1 MFEGKRVLTVDDSAT
16 IRIFLRNLLQARGAV
31 VEEAGS
37 GEEAIALWN
46 SGKKFDL
53 VILDLLLPDSDGI
66 SLLQL
71 LRRINDESAVVML
84 TGMGGIKSAMAAVQ
98 KGADGYIEKHDL
110 SIGGDSA
117 EFFYA
122 LEQAMERRDGIVA
135 QKQLHQIKA
144 DFYSMVTHDLRNP
157 AGVISLSLNMLLN
170 DAAGPLTP
178 DQHELVRMAQAASDK
193 MLGLINDYLDYA
205 KIDAGYLRL
214 DLSETDLSE
223 VVQSCIRLAE
233 VQARSRQQTLSVDLA
248 AGPLLAHADGERL
261 KQVIDNLLSNA
272 VKYTPEGG
280 QISLKLSQDTE
291 RDQAIFRIS
300 DTGRG
305 IPKEQLPMLFTKYHR
320 VPGQATRGIRGTGLG
335 LLIVKEI
342 VEAHGGN
349 IQADSE
355 GVPGLGTTFVVRIP
369 LTPRENIG

>member
-98 KGADGYIEKHDL
+98 KGADGYIEKQDL
-110 SIGGDSA
+110 SVGGDSA

-157 AGVISLSLNMLLN
+157 AGVITLSLNMLLN

-272 VKYTPEGG
+272 VK
-280 QISLKLSQDTE
+280 
-291 RDQAIFRIS
+291 
-300 DTGRG
+300 
-305 IPKEQLPMLFTKYHR
+305 
-320 VPGQATRGIRGTGLG
+320 
-335 LLIVKEI
+335 
-342 VEAHGGN
+342 
-349 IQADSE
+349 
-355 GVPGLGTTFVVRIP
+355 
-369 LTPRENIG
+369 

>member
-16 IRIFLRNLLQARGAV
+16 IRVFLRSLLQARGAV

-37 GEEAIALWN
+37 GEEAIALWR
-46 SGKKFDL
+46 SGKEYDL

-66 SLLQL
+66 SLLQF
-71 LRRINDESAVVML
+71 LRRTNDDSAVVML

-98 KGADGYIEKHDL
+98 KGADGYIEKQDL
-110 SIGGDSA
+110 SVGGDSA

-122 LEQAMERRDGIVA
+122 LEQAMNRRDGIVA
-135 QKQLHQIKA
+135 QKQLQQVKA

-157 AGVISLSLNMLLN
+157 AGVISLSLNLLLGEE
-170 DAAGPLTP
+170 AGPLTP
-178 DQHELVRMAQAASDK
+178 DQRELAGMAQAASNK

-214 DLSETDLSE
+214 DLSTTDLCE
-223 VVQSCIRLAE
+223 VVQSCSHLAAI
-233 VQARSRQQTLSVDLA
+233 QAKSRQHTLSIDLPPE
-248 AGPLLAHADGERL
+248 PLLAQADGERL

-272 VKYTPEGG
+272 IKYTPEGG
-280 QISLKLSQDTE
+280 QISVKLTQDTE
-291 RDQAIFRIS
+291 RDQVVFRIS

-320 VPGQATRGIRGTGLG
+320 VPGQATRGIKGTGLG

-342 VEAHGGN
+342 VAAHGGN
-349 IQADSE
+349 IQVDSE
-355 GVPGLGTTFVVRIP
+355 GVPGRGTTFVIRIP
-369 LTPRENIG
+369 LHAV

>member
-1 MFEGKRVLTVDDSAT
+1 MFENKRILTVDDSAT

-31 VEEAGS
+31 VEEASS
-37 GEEAIALWN
+37 GEEAIALWR
-46 SGKKFDL
+46 SGKEYDL

-66 SLLQL
+66 SLLQF
-71 LRRINDESAVVML
+71 LRQTNDKSAVVML

-98 KGADGYIEKHDL
+98 QGADGYLEKKDL
-110 SIGGDSA
+110 SVGGDSA

-122 LEQAMERRDGIVA
+122 LEQAMDRRDGIVA
-135 QKQLHQIKA
+135 QKQLQQVKA

-157 AGVISLSLNMLLN
+157 AGVITLSLSMLL
-170 DAAGPLTP
+170 DEGAGPLAP
-178 DQHELVRMAQAASDK
+178 DQHELVRMAQAASNK

-214 DLSETDLSE
+214 DLAAADLCE
-223 VVQSCIRLAE
+223 VVQSCIHLAE
-233 VQARSRQQTLSVDLA
+233 VQTRSRQQTLSVDLPVE
-248 AGPLLAHADGERL
+248 PLLARADGERL
-261 KQVIDNLLSNA
+261 KQVVDNLLSNA
-272 VKYTPEGG
+272 IKYTPEGG
-280 QISLKLSQDTE
+280 QISIKLTRDAE
-291 RDQAIFRIS
+291 RDQAVFRIS

-320 VPGQATRGIRGTGLG
+320 VPGQATRGIKGTGLG

-349 IQADSE
+349 VQADSE
-355 GVPGLGTTFVVRIP
+355 GIPGRGTTFIVRIP
-369 LTPRENIG
+369 LHAD